1 MIDWIA
7 ISLGITKDTVVTGLI
22 TVAIAI
28 PTIGVAIWAVCRN
41 SKPTLTA
48 PESGIRVDATVLAE
62 KYAEEARKRGALEAE
77 NANLRTALA
86 GRDEQAEKA
95 VAAAIADLQE
105 DSRTAADP
113 APFDKALA
121 ELAEGRPDAAENLF
135 AEILD
140 RRKAEGQAALKEA
153 AEAARHIGAIAFF
166 HDTQKALA
174 AYVEATELD
183 PDDAEA
189 WNQLGHL
196 QHRLGNLAAA
206 ETAYQTVLRLG
217 NNMEDQA
224 LLAVAYGNLGI
235 VFQTRGDLDDAEE
248 MYRKSLA
255 IEKALGRKEGMA
267 SEYGN
272 LGNVFQTRGDLD
284 DAEEMYRKALALNE
298 ALGSK
303 EGMASDYGNLGV
315 VYQTRGDIAGA
326 CEAWAKSRDL
336 FTVIGAAH
344 MVEQVSGWMKD
355 AGCES

>member
-28 PTIGVAIWAVCRN
+28 PTIGVAVWAVRRS
-41 SKPTLTA
+41 SKPTHTA
-48 PESGIRVDATVLAE
+48 PESGIRVDANVLAE

-77 NANLRTALA
+77 NANLRTELA

-153 AEAARHIGAIAFF
+153 AEAARHIGAIAFY

-217 NNMEDQA
+217 NSMEDRT
-224 LLAVAYGNLGI
+224 LLAVAYGNLGN
-235 VFQTRGDLDDAEE
+235 VFRTRGSLDDAEE
-248 MYRKSLA
+248 MYRKALA
-255 IEKALGRKEGMA
+255 LNEALASKEGMA
-267 SEYGN
+267 NQYGN
-272 LGNVFQTRGDLD
+272 LGVVYQTRGDLD

-298 ALGSK
+298 ALGRK
-303 EGMASDYGNLGV
+303 EGMASDYGNLGNV
-315 VYQTRGDIAGA
+315 FHTRGDIAAA
-326 CEAWAKSRDL
+326 CQAWAKARDL
-336 FTVIGAAH
+336 FAGIGATQKL
-344 MVEQVSGWMKD
+344 EQVSALMKD